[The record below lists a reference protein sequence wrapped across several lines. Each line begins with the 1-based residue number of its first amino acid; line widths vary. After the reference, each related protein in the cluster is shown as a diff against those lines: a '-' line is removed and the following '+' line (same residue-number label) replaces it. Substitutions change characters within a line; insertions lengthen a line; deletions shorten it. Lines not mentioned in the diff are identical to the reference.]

1 MGRLTSGG
9 LVGHAER
16 GDAVGALGVEDVAV
30 LRVGDVAVGSP
41 AGEALEDLPRHGA
54 RVGRRVA
61 VLRQLH
67 RPARHHRVQD
77 RHLRRAPRL
86 ASPPASGCRADAE
99 EEEEDGG
106 EGEGELVLIIIR
118 RKEGKIKGRRR
129 LGGGV
134 VFGGD
139 RLDGVGWMGPTGGG
153 GECFEQGVEPHLYN
167 VELRCW
173 NVFGLER

>member
-1 MGRLTSGG
+1 MTNPPREPPATAKPTAIGDAHTDKPRNQLHRTDLRDSARNLPQTKLKNSPTIHGAARGGMGRLTSGG

-54 RVGRRVA
+54 RVGRRRA
-61 VLRQLH
+61 VLRQHH

-86 ASPPASGCRADAE
+86 ASPPASGCRADA
-99 EEEEDGG
+99 GG
-106 EGEGELVLIIIR
+106 GG
-118 RKEGKIKGRRR
+118 GGRRR
-129 LGGGV
+129 RGE
-134 VFGGD
+134 
-139 RLDGVGWMGPTGGG
+139 RL
-153 GECFEQGVEPHLYN
+153 N
-167 VELRCW
+167 
-173 NVFGLER
+173 